1 MLNFFR
7 KRRKVI
13 FTEDL
18 LNQLFRYALSLCH
31 HESQA
36 YDLVQNCCEKMLKN
50 EDETTHNKAY
60 MLRVIR
66 NEFVDHCRRNQL
78 ELITSSELMDDEE
91 NDGLA
96 FNALE
101 QMTIDEQHVD
111 ILLASISA
119 KERELLYLWA
129 VEGFSIQE
137 IATLTNIPRGTLL
150 SRLSRMKTRL
160 VDDFGHMLKQV
171 S

>member
-7 KRRKVI
+7 KRRRVI
-13 FTEDL
+13 FTEAL
-18 LNQLFRYALSLCH
+18 LNQLYRYAFSLCH
-31 HESQA
+31 HEPQA
-36 YDLVQNCCEKMLKN
+36 YDLVQSCCEKILKN
-50 EDETTHNKAY
+50 EDEATHTKAY
-60 MLRVIR
+60 MMRVIR

-78 ELITSSELMDDEE
+78 ELITSSEFIEGDE
-91 NDGLA
+91 NDSYA

-101 QMTIDEQHVD
+101 KMTIDEQHVD
-111 ILLASISA
+111 ILLNSMSA

-137 IATLTNIPRGTLL
+137 IATLTDIPRGTLL
-150 SRLSRMKTRL
+150 SRLSRMKARL
-160 VDDFGHMLKQV
+160 ADEFGHMLKQV

>member
-13 FTEDL
+13 FTEVL

-36 YDLVQNCCEKMLKN
+36 YDLVQSCCEKMLKS

-60 MLRVIR
+60 MMRVIR

-78 ELITSSELMDDEE
+78 ELITSSDLVDDEV

-150 SRLSRMKTRL
+150 SRLSRMKARL
-160 VDDFGHMLKQV
+160 VDEFGHMLKQV

>member
-1 MLNFFR
+1 
-7 KRRKVI
+7 
-13 FTEDL
+13 
-18 LNQLFRYALSLCH
+18 
-31 HESQA
+31 
-36 YDLVQNCCEKMLKN
+36 MLKN